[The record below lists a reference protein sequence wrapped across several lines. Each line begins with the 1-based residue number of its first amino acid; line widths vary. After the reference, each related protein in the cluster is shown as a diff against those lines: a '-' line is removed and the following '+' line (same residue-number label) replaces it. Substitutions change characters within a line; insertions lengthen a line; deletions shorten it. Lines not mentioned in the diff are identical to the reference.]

1 MEDLPWGAGVKLLP
15 LGGALLQMELLEG
28 EDMWVFPVAAEA
40 WVAFWPDFSFGR
52 RKKKG
57 SKGFFSFSFGLCYPK
72 EGRQETELQST
83 ENTFRKTARGK
94 TVMKPV
100 LQSQLW
106 GEFGGI
112 TDSLASLP
120 SYLVPFS

>member
-1 MEDLPWGAGVKLLP
+1 MALEDSCCLTEDTGAVEDLPWGAGVKLLP

-57 SKGFFSFSFGLCYPK
+57 AKAFFFFFWS
-72 EGRQETELQST
+72 
-83 ENTFRKTARGK
+83 
-94 TVMKPV
+94 V
-100 LQSQLW
+100 LS
-106 GEFGGI
+106 
-112 TDSLASLP
+112 
-120 SYLVPFS
+120 